1 MVGGQAIDQQ
11 REQWTDGA
19 NAFALAPGIIL
30 LYERNVRTADKL
42 PSVNPANPS
51 EVIGTICQA
60 STREIDLAIEAAKK
74 AAPAWK
80 ALTPEERA
88 GYLIKAADIAR
99 KEIFTLSAWQTLEV
113 GKQYDQA
120 QADVAEAIDFLEYY
134 AREMIRLGK
143 PQRMGRAPGEMSQLI
158 Y

>member
-1 MVGGQAIDQQ
+1 MC
-11 REQWTDGA
+11 
-19 NAFALAPGIIL
+19 FLMF
-30 LYERNVRTADKL
+30 YVRTADKL

-60 STREIDLAIEAAKK
+60 STKEIDLAIEAAKK

-80 ALTPEERA
+80 ALSPEERA
-88 GYLIKAADIAR
+88 GFLLKAAEIAR

-134 AREMIRLGK
+134 AREAVRLGT
-143 PQRMGRAPGEMSQLI
+143 PRRMGREPGEKPECPGSSWW
-158 Y
+158 